1 MRMTPKSCSPN
12 GSLRSEKSS
21 KLFTKFKMQSTAS
34 LPSKSMP
41 CVMMILQLVRVVR
54 AWSFRSEIDWVVLST
69 SGCKPS
75 SFYSSICSTIWS
87 DDRRFGGSLY
97 AQAFGHRLPRTHKI
111 TQCCEASVWT
121 PGFTTV
127 IQLWGKH
134 SRVTHYGPTL
144 CSHSLRRFWCAHSL
158 PLCAAQWDK

>member
-41 CVMMILQLVRVVR
+41 LVMMSLQLVRVVR
-54 AWSFRSEIDWVVLST
+54 AWSFRCAIDWAVLST

-75 SFYSSICSTIWS
+75 SFYRSICSTIYL

-97 AQAFGHRLPRTHKI
+97 AQAFGPRLPRTHKI
-111 TQCCEASVWT
+111 TQCCGVGVFSQR
-121 PGFTTV
+121 TV
-127 IQLWGKH
+127 LLYRGCNID
-134 SRVTHYGPTL
+134 VAT
-144 CSHSLRRFWCAHSL
+144 
-158 PLCAAQWDK
+158 